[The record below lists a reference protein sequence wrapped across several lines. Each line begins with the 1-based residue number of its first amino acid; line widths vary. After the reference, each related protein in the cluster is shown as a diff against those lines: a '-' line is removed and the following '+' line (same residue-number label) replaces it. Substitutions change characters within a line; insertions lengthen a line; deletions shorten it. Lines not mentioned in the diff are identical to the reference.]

1 MFLQP
6 HFQIL
11 KKRKTKMILEKG
23 RPQNIADR
31 ADEEKGV
38 YDFLEKA
45 RVEFERA
52 DHEPAM
58 TMEICRE
65 IDGILDALICKNLFL
80 CNRQK
85 TSFYLLMMPG
95 DKPFKTKD
103 LSAQI
108 GSSRLSFADPCDMEK
123 YLRTTPGSASVLGLI
138 YDTDREV
145 NLLIDED
152 VLQNEYFGCHPCVN
166 TSSLRIKTS
175 DLTEKI
181 LKKLGVSYTKVKL

>member
-1 MFLQP
+1 
-6 HFQIL
+6 
-11 KKRKTKMILEKG
+11 MILEKG
-23 RPQNIADR
+23 RPQNGEQRSDV
-31 ADEEKGV
+31 ENEV
-38 YDFLEKA
+38 YDFLDSA
-45 RVEFERA
+45 GVIFERA

-58 TMEICRE
+58 TMEVCAK
-65 IDGILDALICKNLFL
+65 IDEVLDALICKNLFL

-108 GSSRLSFADPCDMEK
+108 NSSRLSFAEPCDMEK

-138 YDTDREV
+138 FDSEREV
-145 NLLIDED
+145 RLLIDED
-152 VLQNEYFGCHPCVN
+152 VLKNEYFGCHPCVN

-181 LKKLGVSYTKVKL
+181 LKKLGISYTAVTL